1 MKNALIIIIVIFV
14 LGTIIAMAGLVFGAS
29 TSLSGTSAGILR
41 SDNGSA
47 SWTVAPDIFKSEIE
61 TINFASNGM
70 VYAGTR
76 RDGLW
81 SFMPG
86 SNKWIQTVTAG
97 LGSGARVFDVTAED
111 AAPATP
117 EASDGGRGTVLAAV
131 FSGNQ
136 GRILRLDGRT
146 ERELYFTP
154 LSKYALFGLAQDP
167 RDYRVLRIIST
178 DGGFYESVDSGTSW
192 KSVYRF
198 NEGLVKLIADPADS
212 GRFWTITSRGNIYG
226 TNDAGRT
233 WQDRS
238 AGLAKFDRA
247 SDIQS
252 AIFDRR
258 AGALYLGTGY
268 GLLRSYDGGASWLAV
283 PLTIPPE
290 VLPVTA
296 VAVDPKNSKTIYAAA
311 KNQLYVSYDNGES
324 WHGSVLPTKRTAYTI
339 AIDPQNSNNILIGLR
354 R

>member
-1 MKNALIIIIVIFV
+1 MKNAPIIIIVMFV

-61 TINFASNGM
+61 TIYFASNGT

-81 SFMPG
+81 TAGPNG
-86 SNKWIQTVTAG
+86 KWSQTATAG
-97 LGSGARVFDVTAED
+97 LGSGARILDVTAQ
-111 AAPATP
+111 
-117 EASDGGRGTVLAAV
+117 DGTALAAV

-136 GRILRLDGRT
+136 GRILRLDGKT

-154 LSKYALFGLAQDP
+154 LSKYAIFGLAQDP

-178 DGGFYESVDSGTSW
+178 DGGFYESVDGGTSW

-198 NEGLVKLIADPADS
+198 NEGLVRLIADPSDG
-212 GRFWTITSRGNIYG
+212 GRFWVVTSRGNIYG

-233 WQDRS
+233 WRDLS
-238 AGLAKFDRA
+238 SGLAKFDRA

-252 AIFDRR
+252 VVLDPRS
-258 AGALYLGTGY
+258 GALYLGTGY
-268 GLLRSYDGGASWLAV
+268 GLLRSYDGGVSWQAV

-296 VAVDPKNSKTIYAAA
+296 VAVDPRNPKTIYAAA

-324 WHGSVLPTKRTAYTI
+324 WHGSILPTKRTVYTI
-339 AIDPQNSNNILIGLR
+339 AIDPQNGNNILIGLR